1 MRYCL
6 KACCSLAAGAIAS
19 RAPIIAQAQES
30 SKGCRRKS
38 LYLSEPPLSGTLH
51 ELGKVFADG
60 ISADIADRVRRRLVR
75 HSILEECFV
84 FSSRET
90 L

>member
-19 RAPIIAQAQES
+19 RAPITAQAQKS
-30 SKGCRRKS
+30 SIGCRRKS
-38 LYLSEPPLSGTLH
+38 IYLSEPPLAGTLH
-51 ELGKVFADG
+51 ELGKVFAGG
-60 ISADIADRVRRRLVR
+60 ISADIANHVRRRLVR
-75 HSILEECFV
+75 HSIIEECFA